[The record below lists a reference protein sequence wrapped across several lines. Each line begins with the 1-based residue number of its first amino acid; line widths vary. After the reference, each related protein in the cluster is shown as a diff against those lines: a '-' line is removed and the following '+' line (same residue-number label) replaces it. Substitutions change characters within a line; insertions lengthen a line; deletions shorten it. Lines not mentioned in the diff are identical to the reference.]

1 MDISEHVDI
10 IREFSKNAGQN
21 APDSITVPSEAE
33 MVLRAKLVLEEALE
47 LCDAL
52 GVEVVANGQK
62 LTEESL
68 SFSIDSSK
76 NFDMIAVA
84 DAAADIFWVGCG
96 GVAALCGFNFGKV
109 LEEVDRSNMSKFID
123 GHRRE
128 DGKWVKGPS
137 YSAADIG
144 PCLED
149 INKKPY
155 YFMLAE
161 DDLFGN
167 FIRSGF
173 PQFYLVEKSF
183 WAKNQY
189 IDECVE
195 IDMAKYGF
203 QEIMESCFEP
213 LEPMSKVDL
222 VNKLVSLGFEE
233 IYGT

>member
-10 IREFSKNAGQN
+10 IREFSKSAGQN
-21 APDSITVPSEAE
+21 APDSITIPSESE

-68 SFSIDSSK
+68 GFSIDSSK
-76 NFDMIAVA
+76 NFDMIGVA

-123 GHRRE
+123 GYRRD

-137 YSAADIG
+137 YSPADIAS
-144 PCLED
+144 CLED

-161 DDLFGN
+161 DGLFDKK
-167 FIRSGF
+167 GF
-173 PQFYLVEKSF
+173 TQFYIVEKSF
-183 WAKNQY
+183 WNKHKY

-195 IDMAKYGF
+195 IDMTKYGF
-203 QEIMESCFEP
+203 QEIMESCFES